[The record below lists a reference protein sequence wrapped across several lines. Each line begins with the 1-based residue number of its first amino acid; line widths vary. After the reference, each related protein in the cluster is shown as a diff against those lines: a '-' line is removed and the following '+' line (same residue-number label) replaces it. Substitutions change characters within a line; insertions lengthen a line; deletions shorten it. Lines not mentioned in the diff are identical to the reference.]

1 MPHDRSSPTAPRLV
15 LLNKPYDVL
24 CQFTDA
30 AGRPTLADLLPL
42 PDLYPAGRLDRD
54 SEGLL
59 LLTGDGLL
67 QQRIA
72 DPAHKLPK
80 TYLAQVEGVPGAAAL
95 QALRDGVQLSDG
107 PTRPAQAR
115 VVPEPVW
122 LWPRLPPI
130 RERRH
135 IPTAWIEL
143 TLTEGRNRQVRRMTA
158 AVGHPT
164 LRLIR
169 IAIGPLRLDG
179 LAPGQ
184 WRPATAQELAMLG
197 HAHAQAP
204 ARTPPSVASRSRKN
218 ASRSR

>member
-1 MPHDRSSPTAPRLV
+1 MSHSPSSQAAPQLV
-15 LLNKPYDVL
+15 LLHKPYDVL

-30 AGRPTLADLLPL
+30 DKRPTLARYLPL

-59 LLTGDGLL
+59 LLTADGRL

-72 DPAHKLPK
+72 DPAGKLPK
-80 TYLAQVEGVPGAAAL
+80 TYLTQVEGVPDEAAL
-95 QALRDGVQLSDG
+95 QALRDGVALKDG

-115 VVPEPVW
+115 LVPEPAD
-122 LWPRLPPI
+122 LWPRDPPI
-130 RERRH
+130 RQRLH
-135 IPTAWIEL
+135 IPTAWLEL

-169 IAIGPLRLDG
+169 VAIGALRLDG

-184 WRPATAQELAMLG
+184 WRPATAQELATLD
-197 HAHAQAP
+197 HVQAP
-204 ARTPPSVASRSRKN
+204 ARTPPSAASRSRKN
-218 ASRSR
+218 TSRSR

>member
-1 MPHDRSSPTAPRLV
+1 V

-30 AGRPTLADLLPL
+30 TGRPTLADLLPL

-67 QQRIA
+67 QKRIA

-80 TYLAQVEGVPGAAAL
+80 TYLAQVEGEPGEAAL

-122 LWPRLPPI
+122 LWPRLIPI

-184 WRPATAQELAMLG
+184 WRPATAQELATLG
-197 HAHAQAP
+197 HAQAP

>member
-1 MPHDRSSPTAPRLV
+1 M

-80 TYLAQVEGVPGAAAL
+80 TYLAQVEGVPGEAAL

-158 AVGHPT
+158 AVGLPT
-164 LRLIR
+164 LRLVR
-169 IAIGPLRLDG
+169 VAVGAVRLGD
-179 LAPGQ
+179 LAPGT
-184 WRPATAQELAMLG
+184 WR
-197 HAHAQAP
+197 
-204 ARTPPSVASRSRKN
+204 RVD
-218 ASRSR
+218 

>member
-1 MPHDRSSPTAPRLV
+1 M

-24 CQFTDA
+24 CQFTDV
-30 AGRPTLADLLPL
+30 AGRATLAELLPL
-42 PDLYPAGRLDRD
+42 PGLYPAGRLDRD

-59 LLTGDGLL
+59 LLTSDGRL

-80 TYLAQVEGVPGAAAL
+80 TYLAQVEGEPEEPALAAL
-95 QALRDGVQLSDG
+95 CGGVVLNDG
-107 PTRPAQAR
+107 PTRPARAAR
-115 VVPEPVW
+115 VPEPAW
-122 LWPRLPPI
+122 LWPRVPPI
-130 RERRH
+130 RARRH

-169 IAIGPLRLDG
+169 VAIGPLRLDG
-179 LAPGQ
+179 LGPGQ
-184 WRPATAQELAMLG
+184 WRAASAQELAALDRV
-197 HAHAQAP
+197 QAATRP
-204 ARTPPSVASRSRKN
+204 GRR
-218 ASRSR
+218 

>member
-1 MPHDRSSPTAPRLV
+1 M

-24 CQFTDA
+24 CQFTDTQ
-30 AGRPTLADLLPL
+30 GRPTLAKFLPL

-59 LLTGDGLL
+59 LLTGDGRL
-67 QQRIA
+67 QKRIA

-80 TYLAQVEGVPGAAAL
+80 TYLAQVEGVPDEAAL

-107 PTRPAQAR
+107 RAQATRACR
-115 VVPEPVW
+115 VAEPAD
-122 LWPRLPPI
+122 LWPRDPPI
-130 RERRH
+130 RQRLH
-135 IPTAWIEL
+135 IPTAWLEL
-143 TLTEGRNRQVRRMTA
+143 AITEGRNRQVRRMTA

-169 IAIGPLRLDG
+169 VAIGALRLDG

-184 WRPATAQELAMLG
+184 WRPATAQELATLG
-197 HAHAQAP
+197 DSQAP
-204 ARTPPSVASRSRKN
+204 ASTPPRAAFRSRRN

>member
-1 MPHDRSSPTAPRLV
+1 M
-15 LLNKPYDVL
+15 NKAYDVL

-30 AGRPTLADLLPL
+30 QGRPTLARFLPL
-42 PDLYPAGRLDRD
+42 PGLYPAGRLDRD

-67 QQRIA
+67 QKRIA

-80 TYLAQVEGVPGAAAL
+80 IYLAQVEGIPDEAAL
-95 QALRDGVQLSDG
+95 AALRDGVQLNDG

-115 VVPEPVW
+115 LVPEPVD
-122 LWPRLPPI
+122 LWPRDPPI
-130 RERRH
+130 RQRLH
-135 IPTAWIEL
+135 IPTTWLEL

-169 IAIGPLRLDG
+169 VAIGALRLDG

-184 WRPATAQELAMLG
+184 WRAATAQELATLG
-197 HAHAQAP
+197 HVQAS
-204 ARTPPSVASRSRKN
+204 ATTRPSAASGSRKN

>member
-1 MPHDRSSPTAPRLV
+1 V

-30 AGRPTLADLLPL
+30 QGRPTLADLLPL

-67 QQRIA
+67 QKRIA

-80 TYLAQVEGVPGAAAL
+80 TYLAQVEGVPGEAAL

-107 PTRPAQAR
+107 PTRPAQAH
-115 VVPEPVW
+115 VVPEPAW

-158 AVGHPT
+158 AVGLPT
-164 LRLIR
+164 LRLLR
-169 IAIGPLRLDG
+169 IAVGPHRLEG
-179 LAPGQ
+179 LAPGH
-184 WRPATAQELAMLG
+184 WREL
-197 HAHAQAP
+197 QQ
-204 ARTPPSVASRSRKN
+204 
-218 ASRSR
+218 

>member
-1 MPHDRSSPTAPRLV
+1 MPHDRSSPAAPRLV
-15 LLNKPYDVL
+15 LLNKPCDVL

-30 AGRPTLADLLPL
+30 EGRPTLAQFLPL
-42 PDLYPAGRLDRD
+42 PDVYPAGRLDRD

-67 QQRIA
+67 QKRIA

-80 TYLAQVEGVPGAAAL
+80 TYLAQVEGAPDEAAL
-95 QALRDGVQLSDG
+95 LALRQGVQLSDG

-115 VVPEPVW
+115 LIAEPAD
-122 LWPRLPPI
+122 LWPRDPPI
-130 RERRH
+130 RQRLH
-135 IPTAWIEL
+135 IPTAWLEL
-143 TLTEGRNRQVRRMTA
+143 TITEGRNRQVRRMTA

-169 IAIGPLRLDG
+169 VAIGALRLDG

-184 WRPATAQELAMLG
+184 WRPATAQELTTLG
-197 HAHAQAP
+197 HVQAS
-204 ARTPPSVASRSRKN
+204 ASTPPSAASRFRKNTSRSR
-218 ASRSR
+218 